1 MNKVVEDWQT
11 RISQTV
17 ARWIASLRRFD
28 VFSILLDTLG
38 AFNADNM
45 SLLAASLSYYALLAL
60 FPLLL
65 LLIVSASPFLAQGE
79 VLTTVLGYVEQTL
92 PGASEEIDR
101 VLRQVLDARGSAT
114 IIGVLA
120 LFWSAS
126 GLFDVVQTAL
136 DRAWRVPKR
145 RAFWKQRLFS
155 LGMLALLGSL
165 FVASLIVSTITDEVI
180 RAALA
185 LTQDYLS
192 WLGRLVSWIMAFFA
206 FTILYQFFPHA
217 HVSRRTAF
225 IGAFVAAVLWEI
237 AKNAYGLYLIHFA
250 RFNLVYG
257 SVGAV
262 IGLLLW
268 GYISATILLFGA
280 ELSAVVG
287 RRQSGAGRS

>member
-1 MNKVVEDWQT
+1 MNKLVEVWQT
-11 RISQTV
+11 RIAQTV
-17 ARWIASLRRFD
+17 ARWSASLRRFA
-28 VFSILLDTLG
+28 VFSILWDAIG
-38 AFNADNM
+38 AFNSDNM

-65 LLIVSASPFLAQGE
+65 LLIVSASPFLAQAD
-79 VLTTVLGYVEQTL
+79 VLASVLQYVRQTL
-92 PGASEEIDR
+92 PGASEEIER
-101 VLRQVLDARGSAT
+101 VLVQVLEARGSAT
-114 IIGVLA
+114 IIGILA
-120 LFWSAS
+120 LLWSAS

-136 DRAWRVPKR
+136 DRAWRVPKP

-155 LGMLALLGSL
+155 LAMMVFLGSL
-165 FVASLIVSTITDEVI
+165 FVASLILSGITDEVV

-185 LTQDYLS
+185 LTPDS
-192 WLGRLVSWIMAFFA
+192 FGWFGRLVSWIMAFFA
-206 FTILYQFFPHA
+206 FMLLYQFFPHA

-225 IGAFVAAVLWEI
+225 VGAFVAACLWEI
-237 AKNAYGLYLIHFA
+237 AKTAYGVYLVHFA

-287 RRQSGAGRS
+287 RRGAGEGRS